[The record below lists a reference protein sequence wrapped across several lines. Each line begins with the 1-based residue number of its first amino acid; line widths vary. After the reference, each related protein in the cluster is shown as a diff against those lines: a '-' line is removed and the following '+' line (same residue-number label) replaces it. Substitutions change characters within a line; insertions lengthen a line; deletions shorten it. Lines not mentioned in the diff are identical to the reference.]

1 MELRHANHCVY
12 KIRYHIVFCMKYR
25 NKLLNN
31 DITNF
36 LKITCSE
43 IGERYS
49 FVFDA
54 IGCDG
59 DHVHLFVG
67 AEPKNSPSR
76 VMQIIKNITARKIF
90 KEYPEIRKQL
100 WGGELWSDGG
110 YIGTVGDGT
119 TSDIITNYVQN
130 QGNQEEKQAYKQMK
144 IIDFN

>member
-1 MELRHANHCVY
+1 M
-12 KIRYHIVFCMKYR
+12 VFCMKYR
-25 NKLLNN
+25 KKLLNE
-31 DITNF
+31 DITDF
-36 LKITCSE
+36 LKTTCSE
-43 IGERYS
+43 IGERYY
-49 FVFDA
+49 FEFDA

-76 VMQIIKNITARKIF
+76 VMQIIKSITARKIF

-119 TSDIITNYVQN
+119 TSDIIKNYVQN
-130 QGNQEEKQAYKQMK
+130 QGNEEEKQAYKQMK
-144 IIDFN
+144 IIDFK

>member
-1 MELRHANHCVY
+1 M
-12 KIRYHIVFCMKYR
+12 VFCMKYR
-25 NKLLNN
+25 KKLLNN
-31 DITNF
+31 DSTNF
-36 LKITCSE
+36 LKIICSE

-76 VMQIIKNITARKIF
+76 VMQIIKSITARKIF

-110 YIGTVGDGT
+110 YIGTVEMEQLPILSQIMFRIRGARKKNKHI
-119 TSDIITNYVQN
+119 S
-130 QGNQEEKQAYKQMK
+130 K
-144 IIDFN
+144 